1 MILTRLPV
9 KAMTLFTSQG
19 GRPALEDHALA
30 LQDKGI
36 FVVADG
42 FGGSIAGELAART
55 ACEGVRDFL
64 DKEAGDLDA
73 TLPFVLRSY
82 FSLAGNVLF
91 NALIYANR
99 KVIAQNKGK
108 NVHEK
113 GGASVVAGY
122 MDGDLLALANVGACT
137 AWLLRDGKSV
147 ELVVPRTLGR
157 LREPFLEESPDSLRA
172 PLTALGMSNDLEPE
186 IFEYRVR
193 PGDWL
198 ILHTDGLTS
207 QVREMLV
214 ETQARGLSPS
224 KAAQEIAIALKGS
237 SYTDNVATSV
247 MVF

>member
-1 MILTRLPV
+1 MMFPRLPI
-9 KAMTLFTSQG
+9 KALTTFTSQG
-19 GRPALEDHALA
+19 GRPALEDHVIA
-30 LQDKGI
+30 LQSKGI

-42 FGGSIAGELAART
+42 FGGPIPGELAART

-73 TLPFVLRSY
+73 TMPFVLRSY

-91 NALIYANR
+91 NALIYANM
-99 KVIAQNKGK
+99 KVIAKNKGK

-113 GGASVVAGY
+113 GGASVLAGF

-147 ELVVPRTLGR
+147 ELVAPRTLGR
-157 LREPFLEESPDSLRA
+157 LREPFLAESPEWLRA

-198 ILHTDGLTS
+198 ILQTDGVLPE
-207 QVREMLV
+207 VREMMS
-214 ETQARGLSPS
+214 ETQTLGLPPA
-224 KAAQEIAIALKGS
+224 KAIQEVSIALKGAG
-237 SYTDNVATSV
+237 YRDNVAASV
-247 MVF
+247 VLF